1 MDSLKVLH
9 SKAAKIVLNRPTH
22 SSFTQALIDLGWVNL
37 QWIFGFDG
45 AYIDLSIFFFFCCKA
60 QLRSSYFSFKE
71 WNEIPL
77 KVSNSE
83 RIGSFISLKYNFR

>member
-45 AYIDLSIFFFFCCKA
+45 AYIDLSIFFFFVVKPNYVLHIFCSK
-60 QLRSSYFSFKE
+60 
-71 WNEIPL
+71 NETRFL
-77 KVSNSE
+77 SK
-83 RIGSFISLKYNFR
+83 